1 MNTSSEFDTDV
12 VVVGSGPMGGTTALA
27 LATYGVRVHVV
38 SKWNWVANTPRAHI
52 INQRAVEVLR
62 DLGVEEDI
70 KLEATPW
77 EQMGDTLFTTS
88 LGGPE
93 VARLQTWGTGD
104 DRLGDYLKGSPCT
117 MLDVPQPLMEPVLIT
132 NAAERGAKVSFN
144 TEYLS
149 HTQDADGVT
158 VTLQNRISDTVFTQR
173 ARFLVGADGAR
184 SQIAEDIGLEISGEL
199 ARAGTVYARFDAD
212 LSKYVA
218 HRPSILHW
226 IMNPAAGFGEI
237 GMGLLRAVRPW
248 DQWIAGWGFDLK
260 NGEPDLDH
268 GRALEK
274 IQALVGD
281 PNLNVDIVSV
291 APWYVNQAYA
301 PTYSVGRVLCGGDAV
316 HRHPPS
322 SGLGSNTCVQ
332 DGFNLAW
339 KLAFVINGH
348 AGQDLLDSYSL
359 ERAPVGQQI
368 VQRANQ
374 SRVDYAPLRAAFATT
389 DTDDPVAAG
398 LAKINAPTAEG
409 AKIRDAIQ
417 DALQLKS
424 FEFNAHGVELNQR
437 YDSAAVIPDPAAG
450 EEQWARDEQL
460 YLQATTRPGAKLPH
474 AWLVGRDGRRVST
487 LDVTGKGKFTLL
499 TGLSGQ
505 VWVQAAKDLDLPF
518 LRTVVIGEPGSAD
531 PYCYWR
537 RISEI
542 DEAGVLLVRPDGY
555 VAWRVSTAV
564 WDTDQATALL
574 RDALDQVLA
583 TRTQQEPAPSP
594 VQEPALV

>member
-62 DLGVEEDI
+62 DLGVEEAT

-104 DRLGDYLKGSPCT
+104 DRCGDYLQGSPCT

-132 NAAERGAKVSFN
+132 NAAKRGAKVSFN

-158 VTLQNRISDTVFTQR
+158 VTLHNRISDTDLHPAGPVPGRRRRRPLADRRGHRPGDLRR
-173 ARFLVGADGAR
+173 ARPGRHRLRPVR
-184 SQIAEDIGLEISGEL
+184 RRPEQ
-199 ARAGTVYARFDAD
+199 
-212 LSKYVA
+212 YVA

-274 IQALVGD
+274 IRALVGD
-281 PNLNVDIVSV
+281 PNLTST
-291 APWYVNQAYA
+291 W
-301 PTYSVGRVLCGGDAV
+301 C
-316 HRHPPS
+316 PS
-322 SGLGSNTCVQ
+322 
-332 DGFNLAW
+332 
-339 KLAFVINGH
+339 
-348 AGQDLLDSYSL
+348 
-359 ERAPVGQQI
+359 
-368 VQRANQ
+368 
-374 SRVDYAPLRAAFATT
+374 
-389 DTDDPVAAG
+389 
-398 LAKINAPTAEG
+398 
-409 AKIRDAIQ
+409 
-417 DALQLKS
+417 
-424 FEFNAHGVELNQR
+424 
-437 YDSAAVIPDPAAG
+437 
-450 EEQWARDEQL
+450 
-460 YLQATTRPGAKLPH
+460 RPG
-474 AWLVGRDGRRVST
+474 T
-487 LDVTGKGKFTLL
+487 
-499 TGLSGQ
+499 
-505 VWVQAAKDLDLPF
+505 
-518 LRTVVIGEPGSAD
+518 
-531 PYCYWR
+531 
-537 RISEI
+537 
-542 DEAGVLLVRPDGY
+542 
-555 VAWRVSTAV
+555 
-564 WDTDQATALL
+564 
-574 RDALDQVLA
+574 
-583 TRTQQEPAPSP
+583 
-594 VQEPALV
+594 

>member
-62 DLGVEEDI
+62 DLGVEEAT

-77 EQMGDTLFTTS
+77 DQMGDTLFTTS

-104 DRLGDYLKGSPCT
+104 DRRGDYLQGSPCT

-132 NAAERGAKVSFN
+132 NAAKRGAKVSFN

-158 VTLQNRISDTVFTQR
+158 VTLHNRISDTTFTQR

-212 LSKYVA
+212 LSEYVA

-274 IQALVGD
+274 IRALVGD
-281 PNLNVDIVSV
+281 PNLTVDIVSV

-389 DTDDPVAAG
+389 DTQTGDQS
-398 LAKINAPTAEG
+398 
-409 AKIRDAIQ
+409 R
-417 DALQLKS
+417 S
-424 FEFNAHGVELNQR
+424 
-437 YDSAAVIPDPAAG
+437 
-450 EEQWARDEQL
+450 
-460 YLQATTRPGAKLPH
+460 RPG
-474 AWLVGRDGRRVST
+474 
-487 LDVTGKGKFTLL
+487 
-499 TGLSGQ
+499 
-505 VWVQAAKDLDLPF
+505 
-518 LRTVVIGEPGSAD
+518 
-531 PYCYWR
+531 WR
-537 RISEI
+537 RSTPPPPRAPKSETPS
-542 DEAGVLLVRPDGY
+542 RK
-555 VAWRVSTAV
+555 RCSSR
-564 WDTDQATALL
+564 ATSS
-574 RDALDQVLA
+574 
-583 TRTQQEPAPSP
+583 TRTGSS
-594 VQEPALV
+594 